1 MGPGSIGVNG
11 TEQVSLPVGDVP
23 ETPSAGRRS
32 VRTFTSSLVDRSL
45 RFSAVEILQQEPVSP
60 TESQPMETEAAA
72 GQDRAVRRS
81 APERERESG
90 LPSPRHDPP
99 VISPGSQAMPAGIAH
114 LDIRTA
120 HAVFT
125 QPHLLTGG
133 THRGFGSVVCHAAC
147 SADASAMAVYQSG
160 TLTLF
165 GKNASGGWEASG
177 GWVVQCPPF
186 IHRAFG
192 SDGRAQ
198 RCTGAPF
205 TMLFSRGGQH
215 FVLEDTHGMALY
227 QRMGATWL
235 RWVVP
240 RDSVIYSKKGCALD
254 PSGRWMALC
263 LEGAAINDKE
273 ERIPALFIGL
283 WRFFANWGWQAR
295 SVLPRPL
302 PFDWG
307 YSSRLTMVF
316 SPDGQRLAFAEAR
329 GPQRRLQVCVLSA
342 TSQPPWKVPVVLPFE
357 PLSGQA
363 EEDSVS
369 GSIDVLMFSCSGK
382 MLAAAGA
389 DGVHYWKKDEG
400 KGWETCPAMANPA
413 HEKRWSSRIVFCVNG
428 VRCCAFCDSGDQTDR
443 SGPGGC

>member
-295 SVLPRPL
+295 SFRGLSPSTGGIRPDSPWYLVLMVKGWLLPKRVVRSAGFRFACCLPPASRPGRSPL
-302 PFDWG
+302 
-307 YSSRLTMVF
+307 YCRSSPCLVR
-316 SPDGQRLAFAEAR
+316 
-329 GPQRRLQVCVLSA
+329 QRRTVFQVPL
-342 TSQPPWKVPVVLPFE
+342 TS
-357 PLSGQA
+357 
-363 EEDSVS
+363 
-369 GSIDVLMFSCSGK
+369 
-382 MLAAAGA
+382 
-389 DGVHYWKKDEG
+389 
-400 KGWETCPAMANPA
+400 
-413 HEKRWSSRIVFCVNG
+413 
-428 VRCCAFCDSGDQTDR
+428 
-443 SGPGGC
+443 